1 MSNSV
6 EQLEQWYAKQA
17 EQLEQWYAKQ
27 AEQLN
32 ERSKLWNRVFR
43 TLVIAVDYVAAWND
57 LSSWMCHDE
66 SKVGRRLKMRDC
78 NTIRDNNKTV
88 FDGTSEQTR
97 IDWPVTL
104 IRGYPNDLGEYI
116 PYEEPAWLRLEL
128 IVSPDGSQ
136 AEIAMSCNRRLV
148 YDGIQPKSETVN
160 GHSYDALLV
169 ILNKAKK
176 EICDSYGSE
185 AVNIIAIVQN
195 ALRYRN
201 FISLYDFI
209 NVNEDNFE
217 RYGVNAKDCIT
228 MMNARGRVVAKN
240 LRECTWYSGRE
251 RSDETFLG
259 KDNPEQFTH
268 DIEYGKASTELA
280 TLVGRT
286 NKAEWFEEMYA
297 RGICDDEW
305 SPTPVLHAYSPM
317 RVLTVEGWMYL
328 NMAKVVDNALKR
340 VLQGE
345 QHG

>member
-6 EQLEQWYAKQA
+6 EQLEAGYAKQA
-17 EQLEQWYAKQ
+17 EQLDERNRLWHGVFQTMLKTIDYA
-27 AEQLN
+27 
-32 ERSKLWNRVFR
+32 
-43 TLVIAVDYVAAWND
+43 AAWDD
-57 LSSWMCHDE
+57 LTSWMCHDE
-66 SKVGRRLKMRDC
+66 TKVGLRQEVNGCEPVIKEH
-78 NTIRDNNKTV
+78 NKTV
-88 FDGTSEQTR
+88 FAGLSEQTR

-104 IRGYPNDLGEYI
+104 IRGYTNGLGEYI

-136 AEIAMSCNRRLV
+136 AEISMSCNRRLMYGGV
-148 YDGIQPKSETVN
+148 RANPETVN
-160 GHSYDALLV
+160 GHCYDELLV

-176 EICDSYGSE
+176 EIGYSYGSE

-195 ALRYRN
+195 ALRNRN

-217 RYGVNAKDCIT
+217 RYGVNARDCIT
-228 MMNARGRVVAKN
+228 TINARGRVIAKN

-251 RSDETFLG
+251 WSDETFLG
-259 KDNPEQFTH
+259 KASPEQFTH

-286 NKAEWFEEMYA
+286 NKADWFEEMYA